1 MRKIENKIK
10 TREEINE
17 IAKLLSY
24 SIVTTNGAF
33 DMLHA
38 GHLKVFEEAK
48 EYGHV
53 LIVGINSDNSIK
65 SYKSKYRPVNNEG
78 DRLKMV
84 AALECVDYVTLFNE
98 ETPIEFL
105 EGIKPQYHIKSKEG
119 FKGLERDIIEE
130 NGGEI
135 LLIDDI
141 PAYSTTALIQRIT
154 EVYTRERLYG
164 CRRAD

>member
-17 IAKLLSY
+17 IVKQIISP
-24 SIVTTNGAF
+24 IVTTNGAF

-48 EYGHV
+48 EYGVV
-53 LIVGINSDNSIK
+53 LIVGINSDSSVK
-65 SYKSKYRPVNNEG
+65 KYKSKYRPVNSEG

-105 EGIKPQYHIKSKEG
+105 RGIKPRYHIKSKEG
-119 FKGLERDIIEE
+119 FKGLERDIVEE

-141 PAYSTTALIQRIT
+141 PEYSTTALIKRIT
-154 EVYTRERLYG
+154 EVYTRERMYG
-164 CRRAD
+164 QRKAD